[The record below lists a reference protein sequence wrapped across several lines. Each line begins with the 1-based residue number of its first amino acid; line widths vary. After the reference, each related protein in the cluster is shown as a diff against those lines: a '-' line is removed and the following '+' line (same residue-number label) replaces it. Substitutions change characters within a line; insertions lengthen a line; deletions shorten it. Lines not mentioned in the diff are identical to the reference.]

1 MLVNSVICYRSNNCC
16 IVINQV
22 KQPLYL
28 LQLWHHPLRTKDSL
42 NKTTCIFVPF
52 FFFCWLSR
60 FVWSFGFLLNFS
72 FDPCLVAKKWRG
84 SRRNVKV
91 WIFSVVFLFWVW
103 NYMTRTFNWIRK
115 KSNLIFFYYFCAESE
130 LYIRIINW
138 SNVLW

>member
-72 FDPCLVAKKWRG
+72 FDPCLVAEKWRG

-91 WIFSVVFLFWVW
+91 WIFSIVFLF
-103 NYMTRTFNWIRK
+103 
-115 KSNLIFFYYFCAESE
+115 LGLE
-130 LYIRIINW
+130 LYDKNIQLNQKKAKFNFLLLFLCWKWIIHTYY
-138 SNVLW
+138 